1 MTMPITSSS
10 GPFADR
16 TAPARPQAGAVPA
29 PAPASCRRGPL
40 LRAPSRDPN
49 PMPCEAIQ

>member
-1 MTMPITSSS
+1 MTMRITSFS

-16 TAPARPQAGAVPA
+16 TAPARPKAGAVPA
-29 PAPASCRRGPL
+29 PATCRRGPL

-49 PMPCEAIQ
+49 PMPCEASQ

>member
-1 MTMPITSSS
+1 MTMRIISSS
-10 GPFADR
+10 DPFADR

-29 PAPASCRRGPL
+29 PATCRRGPS
-40 LRAPSRDPN
+40 LRAPSRVPN